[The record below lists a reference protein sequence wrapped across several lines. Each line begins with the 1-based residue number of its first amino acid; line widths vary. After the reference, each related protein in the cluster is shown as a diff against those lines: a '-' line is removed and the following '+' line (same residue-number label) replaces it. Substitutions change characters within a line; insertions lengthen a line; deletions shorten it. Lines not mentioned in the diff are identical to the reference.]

1 MVTKAR
7 DDVMNR
13 KPGSRKAKPLARRN
27 MRADIVRQ
35 WVGAGRPL
43 DLNKNISEASA
54 HIESILET
62 IGVRGGLDE
71 DRVKE
76 AWSTLAGEL
85 VAKQTEPVSLR
96 KGCLTLK
103 VLQPAMRYHLE
114 QLKPGLLR
122 KLQAELGEDH
132 VISLRLTIG

>member
-1 MVTKAR
+1 MP
-7 DDVMNR
+7 R
-13 KPGSRKAKPLARRN
+13 KPSSKKEKKITSGN
-27 MRADIVRQ
+27 MRADIVSQ
-35 WVGAGRPL
+35 WVGASRPL
-43 DLNKNISEASA
+43 DLNKNISEPSA
-54 HIESILET
+54 HIEAILES

-76 AWSTLAGEL
+76 AWSSLAGEL
-85 VAKQTEPVSLR
+85 IAKQTEPVSLR

-122 KLQAELGEDH
+122 KLKAELGEEN
-132 VISLRLTIG
+132 VLSLRLTIG

>member
-1 MVTKAR
+1 MP
-7 DDVMNR
+7 R
-13 KPGSRKAKPLARRN
+13 KPGSQKEKKITRKN
-27 MRADIVRQ
+27 MRADIVGQ
-35 WVGAGRPL
+35 WVGAKRPL
-43 DLNKNISEASA
+43 DLNKNISRPSD
-54 HIESILET
+54 HIEAILES

-85 VAKQTEPVSLR
+85 IAKQTEPVSLR

-122 KLQAELGEDH
+122 KLQNELGADN
-132 VISLRLTIG
+132 VLSLRLTIG

>member
-1 MVTKAR
+1 
-7 DDVMNR
+7 
-13 KPGSRKAKPLARRN
+13 
-27 MRADIVRQ
+27 MRADVIHQ
-35 WVGAGRPL
+35 WVGASRPL

-54 HIESILET
+54 HIEAILDG

-71 DRVKE
+71 ERVKE
-76 AWSTLAGEL
+76 AWSSLAGEL

-96 KGCLTLK
+96 KGCLTLR

-122 KLQAELGEDH
+122 KLQAELGEEN
-132 VISLRLTIG
+132 IKSLRLTIG

>member
-1 MVTKAR
+1 MRREK
-7 DDVMNR
+7 
-13 KPGSRKAKPLARRN
+13 GSKKERARRQ
-27 MRADIVRQ
+27 MRADVIHQ
-35 WVGAGRPL
+35 WVGAPKPL
-43 DLNKNISEASA
+43 DLNKNVSEAST
-54 HIESILET
+54 HIEAILES

-76 AWSTLAGEL
+76 AWGSLAGEL
-85 VAKQTEPVSLR
+85 VSKQTEPVSLR

-122 KLQAELGEDH
+122 RLQAELGEDN
-132 VISLRLTIG
+132 VQSLRLTIG

>member
-1 MVTKAR
+1 MR
-7 DDVMNR
+7 R
-13 KPGSRKAKPLARRN
+13 EGGSKKERARRQ
-27 MRADIVRQ
+27 MRADVVHQ
-35 WVGAGRPL
+35 WVGAPKPL

-54 HIESILET
+54 HIEAILDA

-71 DRVKE
+71 ERVKE
-76 AWSTLAGEL
+76 AWSSLAGDL

-122 KLQAELGEDH
+122 KLQAELGADN
-132 VISLRLTIG
+132 VKSLRLTIG

>member
-1 MVTKAR
+1 M
-7 DDVMNR
+7 
-13 KPGSRKAKPLARRN
+13 
-27 MRADIVRQ
+27 
-35 WVGAGRPL
+35 
-43 DLNKNISEASA
+43 
-54 HIESILET
+54 
-62 IGVRGGLDE
+62 RGGLDE

>member
-1 MVTKAR
+1 
-7 DDVMNR
+7 MNR
-13 KPGSRKAKPLARRN
+13 KPGASKAKPITRRN
-27 MRADIVRQ
+27 MRADIVSQ
-35 WVGAGRPL
+35 WVGASRPL

-54 HIESILET
+54 HIEAILDA

-71 DRVKE
+71 ERVKE
-76 AWSTLAGEL
+76 AWSTLAGDL
-85 VAKQTEPVSLR
+85 IAKQTEPVSLR

-122 KLQAELGEDH
+122 KLQGELGEEN
-132 VISLRLTIG
+132 VTSLRLTIG